1 MLLFSIYSR
10 SIHRLFTVYSEHLS
24 SLFSYIYVYLENKRI
39 KYIVNVKQKTSYMYY
54 QGGKFIYALYR
65 FSILLFTDRQ
75 FFAVSRVLAM
85 VTLGEY
91 VVNRVNR
98 GGEFSAYSPAS
109 VIECTYLALG
119 VNKQQI
125 GQTDGR

>member
-1 MLLFSIYSR
+1 
-10 SIHRLFTVYSEHLS
+10 
-24 SLFSYIYVYLENKRI
+24 
-39 KYIVNVKQKTSYMYY
+39 MYY

-98 GGEFSAYSPAS
+98 GGEFYAYSPARADNG
-109 VIECTYLALG
+109 ERMH
-119 VNKQQI
+119 Q
-125 GQTDGR
+125 